1 MLIGAGRTAELA
13 AKALLGAGVTD
24 LTVANRSLCNARRLA
39 DSFCRWHDGKVQA
52 RAIDLADIPAFIAG
66 VDLVISSTHAS
77 QSVLTHADLAGVL
90 AGLDRPLLM
99 IDIAV
104 PRDIDPRL
112 GAVPNVVLRNIDDLR
127 SLVADGLQRRRREI
141 PRARAIVAEE
151 VARFSEWAAAT
162 EEQ

>member
-1 MLIGAGRTAELA
+1 
-13 AKALLGAGVTD
+13 
-24 LTVANRSLCNARRLA
+24 
-39 DSFCRWHDGKVQA
+39 
-52 RAIDLADIPAFIAG
+52 
-66 VDLVISSTHAS
+66 
-77 QSVLTHADLAGVL
+77 VLTHADLAGVL